1 MKKIF
6 VIALAALMTAMSA
19 NAQFYEGPKQK
30 KEKPKANP
38 EDFNPSWFVNLQ
50 GGIQLPNTPGM
61 GHLIAPVL
69 SFNIGRN
76 IIPLAS
82 GRISLEGCNSKVYN
96 EYTGKKRTFKYVT
109 ASADGLFNLTNCIE
123 YRERPINVFFIAG
136 VGANWSSMPTTNSS
150 KFSPNI
156 RLGGMV
162 DWRLSRNFAINLE
175 YRADNTNDQ
184 FNGRLETGTHDWYSS
199 ILLGMS
205 LVLPDVKPI
214 IEKEDNSEL
223 IASLNDQIN
232 KLRAENSELRNRK
245 PETEPEV
252 QVKTVEVEKKVV
264 ERIAVLPFVF
274 FDCGKTTISKH
285 QALNVKA
292 IADYMKS
299 NKETKVTITGYA
311 SPEGK
316 PELNMKLS
324 EERAKAV
331 AKMLAEKY
339 GIDAS
344 RISTA
349 AGGATC
355 DILPEADLNRV
366 CVSVAK

>member
-30 KEKPKANP
+30 EKPAANP
-38 EDFNPSWFVNLQ
+38 EEFNPSWFVNFQ

-61 GHLIAPVL
+61 GHLIAPAFSINV
-69 SFNIGRN
+69 GRN
-76 IIPLAS
+76 IIPLAT

-96 EYTGKKRTFKYVT
+96 EYTGKKRTFKYIT
-109 ASADGLFNLTNCIE
+109 GSADGLLNLTNCFE
-123 YRERPINVFFIAG
+123 YRERPVNVFLVAG
-136 VGANWSSMPTTNSS
+136 VGVNWSSMPTTNSS
-150 KFSPNI
+150 KFSPNV
-156 RLGGMV
+156 RLGGLV

-184 FNGRLETGTHDWYSS
+184 FNGRLETGTHDWYTS

-214 IEKEDNSEL
+214 IEKDDNSAE
-223 IASLNDQIN
+223 IAALNDMIN
-232 KLRAENSELRNRK
+232 KLRSENMELKNRK
-245 PETEPEV
+245 PETEV

-285 QALNVKA
+285 QSLNVKA

-299 NKETKVTITGYA
+299 NKATKVTVTGYA

-316 PELNMKLS
+316 PELNQKLS
-324 EERAKAV
+324 DERAKAV
-331 AKMLAEKY
+331 AKMLVEKY
-339 GIDAS
+339 GIEAD